1 MRFASKPFQL
11 DVFESGRRAGQ
22 ELERAL
28 TALKL
33 HQVRECLTAASLA
46 IELVRTSD
54 PEQTELVSRASKLL
68 TEATELLREG
78 VGGERDD
85 RQSPPE

>member
-1 MRFASKPFQL
+1 MSVASKSSVAEDFGL
-11 DVFESGRRAGQ
+11 DGGTVQ
-22 ELERAL
+22 EERAL
-28 TALKL
+28 IARNV
-33 HQVRECLTAASLA
+33 HQVRECLTAASFA
-46 IELVRTSD
+46 IELVRISD